1 MCVTPVEEVED
12 AVKLHVNRDLLSDA
26 VSFVV
31 KLLPQ
36 RTTLPI
42 LSGVL
47 LNASGQSLTL
57 STFDYEVSAQ
67 TSVPADISVEGEVL
81 VSARL
86 LSDISHRLPNED
98 VVLEISDSKLT
109 ITSGQ
114 STFVVYTMPV
124 DEYPKLPT
132 VESWSG
138 EIDAEEFATAVTQV
152 AIAASRDDVTPVLTG
167 VEVTVSGDS
176 LTLVATDRYRVALRT
191 IPWTNSGGTSEL
203 SALIPA
209 RTIGEVAKTFSN
221 QGIVT
226 IAITHDTDH
235 DMVAFRAGSKQVTTL
250 LIKGNFPPVTRLL
263 PDAVPN
269 FAVVKTSDLI
279 EASRRV
285 GLVLDRESPLRF
297 TFSIDGLLLEAVGSD
312 QAQAT
317 EQVEAFLSKDDVVV
331 SMKPQLLIDALSHIH
346 TEYAKLG
353 FTTTDNPNKPGPV
366 LITGQVAKDAETVDN
381 YKYLLQPNLL
391 LR

>member
-1 MCVTPVEEVED
+1 M
-12 AVKLHVNRDLLSDA
+12 KLHVNRDLLSDA

-47 LNASGQSLTL
+47 LDASNQSLTL

-67 TSVPADISVEGEVL
+67 TSIPGEITSEGEVL

-86 LSDISHRLPNED
+86 LSDISHRLPSED
-98 VVLEISDSKLT
+98 VILEAEESKLI

-114 STFVVYTMPV
+114 ATFIVYTMPV

-132 VESWSG
+132 VEKWSG
-138 EIDAEEFATAVTQV
+138 EIDAEEFAKAVTQV
-152 AIAASRDDVTPVLTG
+152 AVAASRDDVTPVLTG
-167 VEVTVSGDS
+167 VELTVTGDS
-176 LTLVATDRYRVALRT
+176 LSLVATDRYRVALRT
-191 IPWTNSGGTSEL
+191 VPWSNASETQDIT
-203 SALIPA
+203 ALIPA
-209 RTIGEVAKTFSN
+209 RTLGEVGKTFSN
-221 QGIVT
+221 RGTVN
-226 IAITHDTDH
+226 IAIIHDADH
-235 DMVAFRAGSKQVTTL
+235 DMVAFEAGNKRVTSL

-263 PDAVPN
+263 PDSVPN
-269 FAVVKTSDLI
+269 YAVLKTSDLI
-279 EASRRV
+279 EATRRV
-285 GLVLDRESPLRF
+285 SLVLDRESPLRF
-297 TFSIDGLLLEAVGSD
+297 TFTLDGLLLEAVGSD

-317 EQVEAFLSKDDVVV
+317 EEVESFLSKSDVVV
-331 SMKPQLLIDALSHIH
+331 SMKPQLVIDALSNIH
-346 TEYAKLG
+346 TEYVKLG
-353 FTTTDNPNKPGPV
+353 FTATDNPTKPGPV
-366 LITGQVAKDAETVDN
+366 LITGQVAKDAETTDN

>member
-1 MCVTPVEEVED
+1 M
-12 AVKLHVNRDLLSDA
+12 KLHVNRDLLSDA

-47 LNASGQSLTL
+47 LDASGQTLTL

-67 TSVPADISVEGEVL
+67 TSVPAEVATAGEVL

-86 LSDISHRLPNED
+86 LSDISHRLPHED
-98 VVLEISDSKLT
+98 VTLETNDSTLT

-132 VESWSG
+132 VETWSG

-167 VEVTVSGDS
+167 VELTVSGDS

-191 IPWTNSGGTSEL
+191 VPWTNASDTQEI

-221 QGIVT
+221 QGVVS
-226 IAITHDTDH
+226 IAITNGTDH
-235 DMVAFRAGSKQVTTL
+235 DMVAFQAGGKRVTTL

-263 PDAVPN
+263 PESVPN
-269 FAVVKTSDLI
+269 FAVVKTTDLI
-279 EASRRV
+279 DASRRV

-297 TFSIDGLLLEAVGSD
+297 TFSLDGLLLEAVGSD
-312 QAQAT
+312 QAQAN

-331 SMKPQLLIDALSHIH
+331 SMKPQLLIDALSHVH

-366 LITGQVAKDAETVDN
+366 LITGQLAKDQVSDDN